1 MTDQDLSTSDAVA
14 STPSAA
20 AAPGVTEAQVG
31 EIAGH
36 VVIFT
41 DELYAELAGKQPCSI
56 CRAPLGVDVQLVGGE
71 PDQELGEWEIVVL
84 HEQDCPAGPAVATRS
99 LSVVKGDR

>member
-1 MTDQDLSTSDAVA
+1 MTEQDLSTSDVA
-14 STPSAA
+14 AATPSTA
-20 AAPGVTEAQVG
+20 AAPGVTEAQAG

-56 CRAPLGVDVQLVGGE
+56 CRGPLGVYVQLVGGE
-71 PDQELGEWEIVVL
+71 PDLEPGEWEIVVL
-84 HEQDCPAGPAVATRS
+84 HERDCQAGPAVAKRS